1 MINEKWTV
9 TTFNYESRMWNLIII
24 LLQEKVWLLASEK
37 VNSVLVIV
45 LLIFGAVLTYLILT
59 QRKVVR
65 LEKQMEELER
75 E

>member
-1 MINEKWTV
+1 
-9 TTFNYESRMWNLIII
+9 MWNLIII
-24 LLQEKVWLLASEK
+24 LLQEKAWLLASEK

>member
-1 MINEKWTV
+1 VINEKWTV

>member
-1 MINEKWTV
+1 M
-9 TTFNYESRMWNLIII
+9 SNLIII
-24 LLQEKVWLLASEK
+24 LLQEKAWLLASEK
-37 VNSVLVIV
+37 VNSVLAIV

-59 QRKVVR
+59 QRKVSR

>member
-1 MINEKWTV
+1 
-9 TTFNYESRMWNLIII
+9 MWNLIII
-24 LLQEKVWLLASEK
+24 LLQEKAWLLASEK

-59 QRKVVR
+59 QRKVSR